1 MTTHIQVHTHN
12 NHVLKHWAIGVLV
25 SLHTTLRAP
34 LARLHLTRVQGAS
47 LIEHVS
53 MLAELAP
60 ALLEG
65 ALYYSF
71 TKCSKRK
78 HAYTKEM
85 SDAPTSSPHTTC

>member
-1 MTTHIQVHTHN
+1 
-12 NHVLKHWAIGVLV
+12 V

-53 MLAELAP
+53 ILAELAP

-65 ALYYSF
+65 ALYYSRSVANEN
-71 TKCSKRK
+71 TRTQKK
-78 HAYTKEM
+78 
-85 SDAPTSSPHTTC
+85 